1 MAIKLLVHVSV
12 FFPWLLHV
20 LKVVLSMVDMVGPKG
35 GHLGVAPFFFVELG
49 WPILNPQNAR
59 SQDLKFNIAL

>member
-1 MAIKLLVHVSV
+1 
-12 FFPWLLHV
+12 
-20 LKVVLSMVDMVGPKG
+20 VLSMVDMVGPKG

>member
-35 GHLGVAPFFFVELG
+35 GHLGVAPFFLSNLDGQYLIPKMLG
-49 WPILNPQNAR
+49 PKISNLT
-59 SQDLKFNIAL
+59 